1 MAQKKNSKKTT
12 TPKITETGSKKKSIA
27 KAPVDK
33 APMPPKAAIKEPS
46 ATKATVEETKNVT
59 TVKQAPKGETSKKN
73 VISNPKASEVDVV
86 RNDEQPEMPVIEE
99 SMDWKFV
106 KAKNNKVE
114 EPQEKS
120 EVESVDKKDT
130 SMETKKLHEP
140 IEPDIISDKPTETNI
155 EEPTT
160 EPLMDLS
167 VEDVKNSLLM
177 ECAWEVCNQV
187 GGIYTVI
194 QTKVPA
200 TKIKWGE
207 NYLLIGPYFA
217 DQTAANFEYDKDLYN
232 EEAIKEN
239 PDPIKEVVR
248 QMHSMGYDV
257 HYGTWLIDGR
267 PKAVLFNPQSLLPK
281 IHEHKY
287 IFWEHHN
294 ITLPGNE
301 ALVDQVVSFGF
312 MVLEFIKL
320 LSYNE
325 NNKKQLIAHFHEWMA
340 GIPIPELRRHNINT
354 KIVFTTH
361 ATMLGRYL
369 AMNDPEFYDHLPF
382 YDWQKEAN
390 HFNIKHIVQIERA
403 ASHGAHIFSTVSDI
417 TANECKYLLGREPE
431 AILPNGIN
439 IKRFEVMHEFQQI
452 HKQTKGK
459 INEFVMGHFFHN
471 YTFDL
476 DKTLYFF
483 TSGRF
488 EYYNKGFDLT
498 LEALARL
505 NWMMKEANIDKT
517 IVMFFITKNPFRSI
531 NSSMLESRAKLEEI
545 RRNCDDI
552 QKVLADKLFNEM
564 LSRDNINELPYL
576 NELVDDYLALRLR
589 RNIGSWRDRHMPSIV
604 THDLIDEQNDPIIN
618 YLKTSHLL
626 NYRED
631 KVKVVY
637 HPDFIST
644 ANPLFRMDY
653 LQFVRG
659 CHLGIFP
666 SYYEPWGY
674 TPLECCA
681 SGLPSITT
689 DLAGFGSYVKNHV
702 EDSDSKGLWVIDRR
716 NRPSG
721 EVAQDVAE
729 KMFEFVKLER
739 RERIAL
745 RNNIEDNSN
754 IFGWRQLRKYYD
766 NAYAKVLRL

>member
-1 MAQKKNSKKTT
+1 MAQKKDSKKIT
-12 TPKITETGSKKKSIA
+12 TPKITTTGLTKKTIT
-27 KAPVDK
+27 KALVDK
-33 APMPPKAAIKEPS
+33 TPVPPKATTKEPL
-46 ATKATVEETKNVT
+46 AAKITVEETKNVT
-59 TVKQAPKGETSKKN
+59 PLKQALKLKTSKQLE
-73 VISNPKASEVDVV
+73 IPGIKAAEVDTAN
-86 RNDEQPEMPVIEE
+86 NDEQPNLPVIEKNK
-99 SMDWKFV
+99 DWKFV
-106 KAKNNKVE
+106 KAANIEVEELMENSEVKSLDEKRDIMEKEKINEMLKAENIPDTPAITKVE
-114 EPQEKS
+114 EPDS
-120 EVESVDKKDT
+120 ET
-130 SMETKKLHEP
+130 
-140 IEPDIISDKPTETNI
+140 
-155 EEPTT
+155 
-160 EPLMDLS
+160 LMDLT
-167 VEDVKNSLLM
+167 VEDVNNSLLM

-200 TKIKWGE
+200 TKIKWGD

-232 EEAIKEN
+232 EEVIKEN
-239 PDPIKEVVR
+239 PDPIQEVVR

-294 ITLPGNE
+294 ITLPGND

-382 YDWQKEAN
+382 YDWDKEASQ
-390 HFNIKHIVQIERA
+390 FNIKHIVQIERA

-439 IKRFEVMHEFQQI
+439 IKRFEVMHEFQQM
-452 HKQTKGK
+452 HKQSKGK

-476 DKTLYFF
+476 EKTLYFF

-517 IVMFFITKNPFRSI
+517 IVMFFITKNPYRSI
-531 NSSMLESRAKLEEI
+531 SSSMLESRAKLEEI

-552 QKVLADKLFNEM
+552 QEVLAERLFNNM
-564 LSRDNINELPYL
+564 LSRDDINELPNL
-576 NELVDDYLALRLR
+576 NDLVDDYLALRLR
-589 RNIGSWRDRHMPSIV
+589 RNLGSWRDTHMPSIV
-604 THDLIDEQNDPIIN
+604 THDLINEQHDPILN

-702 EDSDSKGLWVIDRR
+702 EDSNSKGLWVIDRR

-721 EVAQDVAE
+721 EVAQEVAD
-729 KMFEFVKLER
+729 KMFEFVQLER